1 MRFGPIAS
9 NFVLGGKGALELEAV
24 SSFFGHSEAGLA
36 DSFFMTV
43 FDGDLD
49 FIVYPSQKYVLSV
62 PSVS

>member
-36 DSFFMTV
+36 DSFFVTV

-49 FIVYPSQKYVLSV
+49 FIMYPPEKCVLSV

>member
-36 DSFFMTV
+36 DSFFVTV
-43 FDGDLD
+43 FDGDLY
-49 FIVYPSQKYVLSV
+49 FVMYPS
-62 PSVS
+62 